1 MADSSNA
8 PLLQSRSS
16 YGSTDKTSTRHDSI
30 DSEAAGEIRP
40 SRDVEDDV
48 LPETSTIGRNL
59 SWQSAYILVISRVVG
74 SGIFATPGTIVQ
86 SVGSAGLSLS
96 LWVIGAFIA
105 ACGLAVSLE
114 FGCMLPRSGGDKVYL
129 EFAYRRPRLL
139 ASTLFAMYAVLLG
152 FTASN
157 CIIFSRYALFALG
170 VEATDV
176 LSKSLAVGLL
186 TFVCI
191 THSVFPKAGVKIQDV
206 LGWIKIGI
214 IVFMILSGFYVV
226 IFRPNTTSAPL
237 THQLAWE
244 HLWEETSWNWGVI
257 ATSLFK
263 VFYSFAGLDNA
274 ANVMNEVKQPV
285 RTLRSVALTALGTA
299 CGLYMLVNIAYFLV
313 VPIEEIRGSGELIAA
328 LFFERLFGEKF
339 GRVVLPTAVALSS
352 VGNVMVVAFAMARMK
367 QEIARQGFLPYS
379 SLLSSSR
386 PFNSPMGGFI
396 IHYIPSFL
404 VMILPPSDSIYS
416 LILDIDGYAAQLIG
430 LAVAIGLVKLR
441 FQRPDLK
448 RPFKAWMPATGV
460 APNCADKVIGSPIT
474 VTDYAQCGNTCGMT
488 VGCKSFSIK
497 GSSCTLYKAPVSS
510 LGYVFNEGSDASH
523 FYDLDLCFGCGEG
536 TTTSAGTTTA
546 TGSETE
552 TSATGSETGTTTAT
566 GSETETSGTAHA
578 TGTTDTETSATGS
591 QTETTTAPGATT
603 ETSATETLTANTD
616 TTTAAATTTTSA
628 GCTAYTPVAN
638 SPSTNCAVRGAPS
651 GLSALFNNLAGLGNS
666 NTADCA
672 RSCGVYHDATK
683 PNDKCVSFAL
693 DASNTC
699 YLYKVPI
706 SSLNVGEGSPVLEF
720 YDFEACYSCDEGGAT
735 TTESGTTTTEA
746 VIGSTTTTAAGVDTT
761 TTETGSE
768 TGTTTTEA
776 GAGST
781 TTTEADSDTTT
792 TAAGVD
798 TTTTETGSDTTTTTA
813 AGVDTTATTTT
824 EAGVESSTTEAAS
837 TTTDSVCTGYTPV
850 PNPPS
855 TSCAVK
861 GKSYKTYISTDTGS
875 SADVCASKCSEV
887 SGCKSFAYKASSST
901 CTFYTQTVSEL
912 QINSCASAEES
923 EFYEF
928 EICYAG
934 CGQATTTTEAG
945 VETTATTTTEA
956 GEGST
961 TTTTEAAV
969 ASTTTTEAGEAST
982 TTTEAASTTE
992 APTTTTTEAQSTTEA
1007 PTTTT
1012 AAPVC
1017 TNYVPLPNAPST
1029 CGKQGKVSC
1038 RSTQKLGQATS
1049 VTDVNAC
1056 GKLCGTTLTCKTFSY
1071 TPKFRSAGGYCQ
1083 LYSAPLSQLSFTPCN
1098 TGVKFYDLDTGEICQ
1113 EEKINVAGDASCLE
1127 NCAKSCIDYGKGC
1140 KYFSYQPAF
1149 YNSAAKCKLYKS
1161 GKITKKSTS
1170 WVKFYE
1176 QDCFKCQQSK

>member
-1 MADSSNA
+1 MPSSKVFAAILAALAMADASPCKPKPVTTSGSTA
-8 PLLQSRSS
+8 AVVTTS
-16 YGSTDKTSTRHDSI
+16 GSTDILSSTATT
-30 DSEAAGEIRP
+30 ETAATTTTG
-40 SRDVEDDV
+40 
-48 LPETSTIGRNL
+48 
-59 SWQSAYILVISRVVG
+59 
-74 SGIFATPGTIVQ
+74 
-86 SVGSAGLSLS
+86 
-96 LWVIGAFIA
+96 A
-105 ACGLAVSLE
+105 ACSHYT
-114 FGCMLPRSGGDKVYL
+114 PY
-129 EFAYRRPRLL
+129 
-139 ASTLFAMYAVLLG
+139 
-152 FTASN
+152 
-157 CIIFSRYALFALG
+157 
-170 VEATDV
+170 TD
-176 LSKSLAVGLL
+176 
-186 TFVCI
+186 
-191 THSVFPKAGVKIQDV
+191 
-206 LGWIKIGI
+206 
-214 IVFMILSGFYVV
+214 IV
-226 IFRPNTTSAPL
+226 PA
-237 THQLAWE
+237 
-244 HLWEETSWNWGVI
+244 
-257 ATSLFK
+257 
-263 VFYSFAGLDNA
+263 D
-274 ANVMNEVKQPV
+274 
-285 RTLRSVALTALGTA
+285 
-299 CGLYMLVNIAYFLV
+299 CG
-313 VPIEEIRGSGELIAA
+313 
-328 LFFERLFGEKF
+328 K
-339 GRVVLPTAVALSS
+339 
-352 VGNVMVVAFAMARMK
+352 
-367 QEIARQGFLPYS
+367 
-379 SLLSSSR
+379 
-386 PFNSPMGGFI
+386 
-396 IHYIPSFL
+396 
-404 VMILPPSDSIYS
+404 
-416 LILDIDGYAAQLIG
+416 
-430 LAVAIGLVKLR
+430 
-441 FQRPDLK
+441 
-448 RPFKAWMPATGV
+448 TGV
-460 APNCADKVIGSPIT
+460 APSCADKVIGSPIT

-536 TTTSAGTTTA
+536 TTTSGTETI
-546 TGSETE
+546 TGSQTTGTETE

-638 SPSTNCAVRGAPS
+638 PPAADCAVRGAPN
-651 GLSALFNNLAGLGNS
+651 GFAAFMAQLIGIPNS
-666 NTADCA
+666 NTEECA
-672 RSCGVYHDATK
+672 RQCGMYRSSTVVD
-683 PNDKCVSFAL
+683 DKCLSFGL

-699 YLYKVPI
+699 YLYKVGL
-706 SSLNVGEGSPVLEF
+706 SSLSVDAAGTPVLEF
-720 YDFEACYSCDEGGAT
+720 HDFEACYSCDEGGAT
-735 TTESGTTTTEA
+735 TTTEA
-746 VIGSTTTTAAGVDTT
+746 GSGTTTTAAGVDTT

-781 TTTEADSDTTT
+781 TTTEAGSDTTT
-792 TAAGVD
+792 TGAGVD
-798 TTTTETGSDTTTTTA
+798 TTTTEAGTTTTTA

-850 PNPPS
+850 PNPPVAN
-855 TSCAVK
+855 CAVK

-934 CGQATTTTEAG
+934 CGQATTTTEAAGSTTTTEAG

-956 GEGST
+956 GEGS

-1056 GKLCGTTLTCKTFSY
+1056 GKLCGTALTCKTFSY

-1098 TGVKFYDLDTGEICQ
+1098 TGVKFYDLDTCYTCSNTPTPTPPATCSKYVPAFEKCAKDTHCGTSGEICQ

-1127 NCAKSCIDYGKGC
+1127 NCAKSCIDYGKDC

-1161 GKITKKSTS
+1161 GKINKKSTS

>member
-1 MADSSNA
+1 MPSSKVFAAILAALAMADASPCKPKPVTTSGSTA
-8 PLLQSRSS
+8 AVVTTS
-16 YGSTDKTSTRHDSI
+16 GSTDILSSTATT
-30 DSEAAGEIRP
+30 ETAATTTTG
-40 SRDVEDDV
+40 
-48 LPETSTIGRNL
+48 
-59 SWQSAYILVISRVVG
+59 
-74 SGIFATPGTIVQ
+74 
-86 SVGSAGLSLS
+86 
-96 LWVIGAFIA
+96 A
-105 ACGLAVSLE
+105 ACSHYT
-114 FGCMLPRSGGDKVYL
+114 PY
-129 EFAYRRPRLL
+129 
-139 ASTLFAMYAVLLG
+139 
-152 FTASN
+152 
-157 CIIFSRYALFALG
+157 
-170 VEATDV
+170 TD
-176 LSKSLAVGLL
+176 
-186 TFVCI
+186 
-191 THSVFPKAGVKIQDV
+191 
-206 LGWIKIGI
+206 
-214 IVFMILSGFYVV
+214 IV
-226 IFRPNTTSAPL
+226 PA
-237 THQLAWE
+237 
-244 HLWEETSWNWGVI
+244 
-257 ATSLFK
+257 
-263 VFYSFAGLDNA
+263 D
-274 ANVMNEVKQPV
+274 
-285 RTLRSVALTALGTA
+285 
-299 CGLYMLVNIAYFLV
+299 CG
-313 VPIEEIRGSGELIAA
+313 
-328 LFFERLFGEKF
+328 K
-339 GRVVLPTAVALSS
+339 
-352 VGNVMVVAFAMARMK
+352 
-367 QEIARQGFLPYS
+367 
-379 SLLSSSR
+379 
-386 PFNSPMGGFI
+386 
-396 IHYIPSFL
+396 
-404 VMILPPSDSIYS
+404 
-416 LILDIDGYAAQLIG
+416 
-430 LAVAIGLVKLR
+430 
-441 FQRPDLK
+441 
-448 RPFKAWMPATGV
+448 TGV
-460 APNCADKVIGSPIT
+460 APSCADKVIGSPIT

-536 TTTSAGTTTA
+536 TTTSGTETI
-546 TGSETE
+546 TGSQTTGTETE

-638 SPSTNCAVRGAPS
+638 PPAADCAVRGAPN
-651 GLSALFNNLAGLGNS
+651 GFAAFMAQLIGIPNS
-666 NTADCA
+666 NTEECA
-672 RSCGVYHDATK
+672 RQCGMYRSSTVVD
-683 PNDKCVSFAL
+683 DKCLSFGL

-699 YLYKVPI
+699 YLYKVGL
-706 SSLNVGEGSPVLEF
+706 SSLSVDAAGTPVLEF
-720 YDFEACYSCDEGGAT
+720 HDFEACYSCDEGGAT
-735 TTESGTTTTEA
+735 TTTEA
-746 VIGSTTTTAAGVDTT
+746 GSGTTTTAAG
-761 TTETGSE
+761 TGSE

-781 TTTEADSDTTT
+781 TTTEAGSDTTT
-792 TAAGVD
+792 TGAGVD
-798 TTTTETGSDTTTTTA
+798 TTTTEAGTTTTTA

-850 PNPPS
+850 PNPPVAN
-855 TSCAVK
+855 CAVK
-861 GKSYKTYISTDTGS
+861 GKSYETYISTDTGS

-934 CGQATTTTEAG
+934 CGQATTTTEAAGSTTTTEAG

-956 GEGST
+956 GEGS

-1056 GKLCGTTLTCKTFSY
+1056 GKLCGTALTCKTFSY

-1098 TGVKFYDLDTGEICQ
+1098 TGVKFYDLDTCYTCSNTPTPTPPATCSKYVPAFEKCAKDTHCGTSGEICQ

-1127 NCAKSCIDYGKGC
+1127 NCAKSCIDYGKDC

>member
-1 MADSSNA
+1 MPSSKVFAAILAALAMADASPCKPKPVTTSGSTA
-8 PLLQSRSS
+8 AVVTTS
-16 YGSTDKTSTRHDSI
+16 GSTDILSSTATT
-30 DSEAAGEIRP
+30 ETAATTTTG
-40 SRDVEDDV
+40 
-48 LPETSTIGRNL
+48 
-59 SWQSAYILVISRVVG
+59 
-74 SGIFATPGTIVQ
+74 
-86 SVGSAGLSLS
+86 
-96 LWVIGAFIA
+96 A
-105 ACGLAVSLE
+105 ACSHYT
-114 FGCMLPRSGGDKVYL
+114 PY
-129 EFAYRRPRLL
+129 
-139 ASTLFAMYAVLLG
+139 
-152 FTASN
+152 
-157 CIIFSRYALFALG
+157 
-170 VEATDV
+170 TD
-176 LSKSLAVGLL
+176 
-186 TFVCI
+186 
-191 THSVFPKAGVKIQDV
+191 
-206 LGWIKIGI
+206 
-214 IVFMILSGFYVV
+214 IV
-226 IFRPNTTSAPL
+226 PA
-237 THQLAWE
+237 
-244 HLWEETSWNWGVI
+244 
-257 ATSLFK
+257 
-263 VFYSFAGLDNA
+263 D
-274 ANVMNEVKQPV
+274 
-285 RTLRSVALTALGTA
+285 
-299 CGLYMLVNIAYFLV
+299 CG
-313 VPIEEIRGSGELIAA
+313 
-328 LFFERLFGEKF
+328 K
-339 GRVVLPTAVALSS
+339 
-352 VGNVMVVAFAMARMK
+352 
-367 QEIARQGFLPYS
+367 
-379 SLLSSSR
+379 
-386 PFNSPMGGFI
+386 
-396 IHYIPSFL
+396 
-404 VMILPPSDSIYS
+404 
-416 LILDIDGYAAQLIG
+416 
-430 LAVAIGLVKLR
+430 
-441 FQRPDLK
+441 
-448 RPFKAWMPATGV
+448 TGV
-460 APNCADKVIGSPIT
+460 APSCADKVIGSPIT

-536 TTTSAGTTTA
+536 TTTSGTETITGSQTTGTETETSATGSATETTGTASAGTTTA

-566 GSETETSGTAHA
+566 ESETETSGTAHA

-638 SPSTNCAVRGAPS
+638 PPSTNCAVRGAPS
-651 GLSALFNNLAGLGNS
+651 GLSAFFNNLAGLGNS

-672 RSCGVYHDATK
+672 RSCGVYHDTTK

-735 TTESGTTTTEA
+735 TTAAGADTTTTETGSETGTTTTEA
-746 VIGSTTTTAAGVDTT
+746 GADTTTTETGSETGTTTTEAGADTTTTETGSETGTTTTAAGADTTTTETGSETGTTTTEAGADTT

-781 TTTEADSDTTT
+781 TTTEAGSDTTT

-798 TTTTETGSDTTTTTA
+798 TTTTEAGSDTTTTTA
-813 AGVDTTATTTT
+813 AGVDTTATT
-824 EAGVESSTTEAAS
+824 TTEAAS

-855 TSCAVK
+855 ASCAVK

-934 CGQATTTTEAG
+934 CGQATTTTEAAGSTTTTEAG

-956 GEGST
+956 GEGS

-1098 TGVKFYDLDTGEICQ
+1098 TGVKFYDLDTCYTCSNTPTPTPPATCSKYVPAFEKCAKDTHCGTSGEICQ

-1127 NCAKSCIDYGKGC
+1127 NCAKSCIDYGKDC

>member
-1 MADSSNA
+1 MPSSKVFAAILAALAMADASPCKPKPVTTSGSTA
-8 PLLQSRSS
+8 AVVTTS
-16 YGSTDKTSTRHDSI
+16 GSTDILSSTATT
-30 DSEAAGEIRP
+30 ETAATTTTG
-40 SRDVEDDV
+40 
-48 LPETSTIGRNL
+48 
-59 SWQSAYILVISRVVG
+59 
-74 SGIFATPGTIVQ
+74 
-86 SVGSAGLSLS
+86 
-96 LWVIGAFIA
+96 A
-105 ACGLAVSLE
+105 ACSHYT
-114 FGCMLPRSGGDKVYL
+114 PY
-129 EFAYRRPRLL
+129 
-139 ASTLFAMYAVLLG
+139 
-152 FTASN
+152 
-157 CIIFSRYALFALG
+157 
-170 VEATDV
+170 TD
-176 LSKSLAVGLL
+176 
-186 TFVCI
+186 
-191 THSVFPKAGVKIQDV
+191 
-206 LGWIKIGI
+206 
-214 IVFMILSGFYVV
+214 IV
-226 IFRPNTTSAPL
+226 PA
-237 THQLAWE
+237 
-244 HLWEETSWNWGVI
+244 
-257 ATSLFK
+257 
-263 VFYSFAGLDNA
+263 D
-274 ANVMNEVKQPV
+274 
-285 RTLRSVALTALGTA
+285 
-299 CGLYMLVNIAYFLV
+299 CG
-313 VPIEEIRGSGELIAA
+313 
-328 LFFERLFGEKF
+328 K
-339 GRVVLPTAVALSS
+339 
-352 VGNVMVVAFAMARMK
+352 
-367 QEIARQGFLPYS
+367 
-379 SLLSSSR
+379 
-386 PFNSPMGGFI
+386 
-396 IHYIPSFL
+396 
-404 VMILPPSDSIYS
+404 
-416 LILDIDGYAAQLIG
+416 
-430 LAVAIGLVKLR
+430 
-441 FQRPDLK
+441 
-448 RPFKAWMPATGV
+448 TGV

-536 TTTSAGTTTA
+536 TTTSGTETVTGSQTTGTETETSGTGSATETTGTASAGTTTA

-934 CGQATTTTEAG
+934 CGQATTTTEAAGSTTTTEAG

-1098 TGVKFYDLDTGEICQ
+1098 TGVKFYDLDTCYTCSNTPTPTPPATCSKYVPAFEKCAKDTHCGTSGEICQ

>member
-1 MADSSNA
+1 MPSSKVFAAILAALAMADASPCKPKPVTTSGSTA
-8 PLLQSRSS
+8 AVVTTS
-16 YGSTDKTSTRHDSI
+16 GSTDILSSTATT
-30 DSEAAGEIRP
+30 ETAATTTTG
-40 SRDVEDDV
+40 
-48 LPETSTIGRNL
+48 
-59 SWQSAYILVISRVVG
+59 
-74 SGIFATPGTIVQ
+74 
-86 SVGSAGLSLS
+86 
-96 LWVIGAFIA
+96 A
-105 ACGLAVSLE
+105 ACSHYT
-114 FGCMLPRSGGDKVYL
+114 PY
-129 EFAYRRPRLL
+129 
-139 ASTLFAMYAVLLG
+139 
-152 FTASN
+152 
-157 CIIFSRYALFALG
+157 
-170 VEATDV
+170 TD
-176 LSKSLAVGLL
+176 
-186 TFVCI
+186 
-191 THSVFPKAGVKIQDV
+191 
-206 LGWIKIGI
+206 
-214 IVFMILSGFYVV
+214 IV
-226 IFRPNTTSAPL
+226 PA
-237 THQLAWE
+237 
-244 HLWEETSWNWGVI
+244 
-257 ATSLFK
+257 
-263 VFYSFAGLDNA
+263 D
-274 ANVMNEVKQPV
+274 
-285 RTLRSVALTALGTA
+285 
-299 CGLYMLVNIAYFLV
+299 CG
-313 VPIEEIRGSGELIAA
+313 
-328 LFFERLFGEKF
+328 K
-339 GRVVLPTAVALSS
+339 
-352 VGNVMVVAFAMARMK
+352 
-367 QEIARQGFLPYS
+367 
-379 SLLSSSR
+379 
-386 PFNSPMGGFI
+386 
-396 IHYIPSFL
+396 
-404 VMILPPSDSIYS
+404 
-416 LILDIDGYAAQLIG
+416 
-430 LAVAIGLVKLR
+430 
-441 FQRPDLK
+441 
-448 RPFKAWMPATGV
+448 TGV
-460 APNCADKVIGSPIT
+460 APSCADKVIGSPIT

-536 TTTSAGTTTA
+536 TTTSGTETI
-546 TGSETE
+546 TGSQTTGTETE

-638 SPSTNCAVRGAPS
+638 PPAADCAVRGAPN
-651 GLSALFNNLAGLGNS
+651 GFAAFMAQLIGIPNS
-666 NTADCA
+666 NTEECA
-672 RSCGVYHDATK
+672 RQCGMYRSSTVVD
-683 PNDKCVSFAL
+683 DKCLSFGL

-699 YLYKVPI
+699 YLYKVGL
-706 SSLNVGEGSPVLEF
+706 SSLSVDAAGTPVLEF
-720 YDFEACYSCDEGGAT
+720 HDFEACYSCDEGGAT
-735 TTESGTTTTEA
+735 TTTEA
-746 VIGSTTTTAAGVDTT
+746 GSGTTTTAAGVDTT

-781 TTTEADSDTTT
+781 TTTEAGSDTTT

-798 TTTTETGSDTTTTTA
+798 TTTTETGSETGTTTTEAGAGSTTTTEAGSDTTTTGAGVDITTTEAGTTTTTA

-850 PNPPS
+850 PNPPVAN
-855 TSCAVK
+855 CAVK

-934 CGQATTTTEAG
+934 CGQATTTTEAAGSTTTTEAG

-956 GEGST
+956 GEGS

-1056 GKLCGTTLTCKTFSY
+1056 GKLCGTALTCKTFSY

-1098 TGVKFYDLDTGEICQ
+1098 TGVKFYDLDTCYTCSNTPTPTPPATCSKYVPAFEKCAKDTHCGTSGEICQ

-1127 NCAKSCIDYGKGC
+1127 NCAKSCIDYGKDC

>member
-1 MADSSNA
+1 MPSSKVFAAILAALAMADASPCKPKPVTTSGSTA
-8 PLLQSRSS
+8 AVVTTS
-16 YGSTDKTSTRHDSI
+16 GSTD
-30 DSEAAGEIRP
+30 
-40 SRDVEDDV
+40 
-48 LPETSTIGRNL
+48 
-59 SWQSAYILVISRVVG
+59 
-74 SGIFATPGTIVQ
+74 
-86 SVGSAGLSLS
+86 
-96 LWVIGAFIA
+96 
-105 ACGLAVSLE
+105 
-114 FGCMLPRSGGDKVYL
+114 
-129 EFAYRRPRLL
+129 
-139 ASTLFAMYAVLLG
+139 
-152 FTASN
+152 
-157 CIIFSRYALFALG
+157 
-170 VEATDV
+170 
-176 LSKSLAVGLL
+176 
-186 TFVCI
+186 
-191 THSVFPKAGVKIQDV
+191 
-206 LGWIKIGI
+206 
-214 IVFMILSGFYVV
+214 ILSSTA
-226 IFRPNTTSAPL
+226 TT
-237 THQLAWE
+237 
-244 HLWEETSWNWGVI
+244 ETA
-257 ATSLFK
+257 ATTTTGATCSHYTPYTDI
-263 VFYSFAGLDNA
+263 VPAD
-274 ANVMNEVKQPV
+274 
-285 RTLRSVALTALGTA
+285 
-299 CGLYMLVNIAYFLV
+299 CG
-313 VPIEEIRGSGELIAA
+313 
-328 LFFERLFGEKF
+328 K
-339 GRVVLPTAVALSS
+339 
-352 VGNVMVVAFAMARMK
+352 
-367 QEIARQGFLPYS
+367 
-379 SLLSSSR
+379 
-386 PFNSPMGGFI
+386 
-396 IHYIPSFL
+396 
-404 VMILPPSDSIYS
+404 
-416 LILDIDGYAAQLIG
+416 
-430 LAVAIGLVKLR
+430 
-441 FQRPDLK
+441 
-448 RPFKAWMPATGV
+448 TGV

-474 VTDYAQCGNTCGMT
+474 VTDYAKCGNTCGMT

-497 GSSCTLYKAPVSS
+497 ASSCTLYKAPVSS

-536 TTTSAGTTTA
+536 TTTSGTETVTGSQTTGTETETSGTGSATETTGTASAGTTTA

-616 TTTAAATTTTSA
+616 TTT
-628 GCTAYTPVAN
+628 
-638 SPSTNCAVRGAPS
+638 
-651 GLSALFNNLAGLGNS
+651 
-666 NTADCA
+666 
-672 RSCGVYHDATK
+672 
-683 PNDKCVSFAL
+683 
-693 DASNTC
+693 
-699 YLYKVPI
+699 
-706 SSLNVGEGSPVLEF
+706 
-720 YDFEACYSCDEGGAT
+720 
-735 TTESGTTTTEA
+735 
-746 VIGSTTTTAAGVDTT
+746 
-761 TTETGSE
+761 TETGSE

-781 TTTEADSDTTT
+781 TTTEAGSDTTT
-792 TAAGVD
+792 TSAGVD
-798 TTTTETGSDTTTTTA
+798 TTTTEAGSDTTTTTA

-824 EAGVESSTTEAAS
+824 EAGVESTTTEAAS

-855 TSCAVK
+855 ASCAVK

-934 CGQATTTTEAG
+934 CGQATTTTEAAGSTTTTEAG

-956 GEGST
+956 GEGS

-1098 TGVKFYDLDTGEICQ
+1098 TGVKFYDLDTCYTCSNTPTPTPPATCSKYVPAFEKCAKDTHCGTSGEICQ

>member
-1 MADSSNA
+1 MPSSKVFAAILAALAMADASPCKPKPVTTSGSTA
-8 PLLQSRSS
+8 AVVTTS
-16 YGSTDKTSTRHDSI
+16 GSTDILSSTATT
-30 DSEAAGEIRP
+30 ETAATTTTG
-40 SRDVEDDV
+40 
-48 LPETSTIGRNL
+48 
-59 SWQSAYILVISRVVG
+59 
-74 SGIFATPGTIVQ
+74 
-86 SVGSAGLSLS
+86 
-96 LWVIGAFIA
+96 A
-105 ACGLAVSLE
+105 ACSHYT
-114 FGCMLPRSGGDKVYL
+114 PY
-129 EFAYRRPRLL
+129 
-139 ASTLFAMYAVLLG
+139 
-152 FTASN
+152 
-157 CIIFSRYALFALG
+157 
-170 VEATDV
+170 TD
-176 LSKSLAVGLL
+176 
-186 TFVCI
+186 
-191 THSVFPKAGVKIQDV
+191 
-206 LGWIKIGI
+206 
-214 IVFMILSGFYVV
+214 IV
-226 IFRPNTTSAPL
+226 PA
-237 THQLAWE
+237 
-244 HLWEETSWNWGVI
+244 
-257 ATSLFK
+257 
-263 VFYSFAGLDNA
+263 D
-274 ANVMNEVKQPV
+274 
-285 RTLRSVALTALGTA
+285 
-299 CGLYMLVNIAYFLV
+299 CG
-313 VPIEEIRGSGELIAA
+313 
-328 LFFERLFGEKF
+328 K
-339 GRVVLPTAVALSS
+339 
-352 VGNVMVVAFAMARMK
+352 
-367 QEIARQGFLPYS
+367 
-379 SLLSSSR
+379 
-386 PFNSPMGGFI
+386 
-396 IHYIPSFL
+396 
-404 VMILPPSDSIYS
+404 
-416 LILDIDGYAAQLIG
+416 
-430 LAVAIGLVKLR
+430 
-441 FQRPDLK
+441 
-448 RPFKAWMPATGV
+448 TGV
-460 APNCADKVIGSPIT
+460 APSCADKVIGSPIT

-497 GSSCTLYKAPVSS
+497 GSSCTFYKAPVSS

-536 TTTSAGTTTA
+536 TTTSGTETI
-546 TGSETE
+546 TGSQTTGTETE

-638 SPSTNCAVRGAPS
+638 PPAADCAVRGAPN
-651 GLSALFNNLAGLGNS
+651 GFAAFMAQLIGIPNS
-666 NTADCA
+666 NTEECA
-672 RSCGVYHDATK
+672 RQCGMYRSSTVVD
-683 PNDKCVSFAL
+683 DKCLSFGL

-699 YLYKVPI
+699 YLYKVGL
-706 SSLNVGEGSPVLEF
+706 SSLSVDAAGTPVLEF
-720 YDFEACYSCDEGGAT
+720 HDFEACYSCDEGGAT
-735 TTESGTTTTEA
+735 TTTEAGSGTTTTA
-746 VIGSTTTTAAGVDTT
+746 AGAGSDTTTTAAGVDTT

-781 TTTEADSDTTT
+781 TTTEAGSDTTT
-792 TAAGVD
+792 TGAGVD
-798 TTTTETGSDTTTTTA
+798 TTTTEAGTTTTTA

-850 PNPPS
+850 PNPPVAN
-855 TSCAVK
+855 CAVK

-934 CGQATTTTEAG
+934 CGQATTTTEAAGSTTTTEAG

-961 TTTTEAAV
+961 TTTEAAV
-969 ASTTTTEAGEAST
+969 ASTTTTEAGESST

-1056 GKLCGTTLTCKTFSY
+1056 GKLCGTALTCKTFSY

-1098 TGVKFYDLDTGEICQ
+1098 TGVKFYDLDTCYTCSNTPTPTPPATCSKYVPAFEKCAKDTHCGTSGEICQ

-1127 NCAKSCIDYGKGC
+1127 NCAKSCIDYGKDC

>member
-1 MADSSNA
+1 MPSSKVFAAILAALAMADASPCKPKPVTTSGSTA
-8 PLLQSRSS
+8 AVVTTS
-16 YGSTDKTSTRHDSI
+16 GSTDILSSTATT
-30 DSEAAGEIRP
+30 ETAATTTTG
-40 SRDVEDDV
+40 
-48 LPETSTIGRNL
+48 
-59 SWQSAYILVISRVVG
+59 
-74 SGIFATPGTIVQ
+74 
-86 SVGSAGLSLS
+86 
-96 LWVIGAFIA
+96 A
-105 ACGLAVSLE
+105 ACSHYT
-114 FGCMLPRSGGDKVYL
+114 PY
-129 EFAYRRPRLL
+129 
-139 ASTLFAMYAVLLG
+139 
-152 FTASN
+152 
-157 CIIFSRYALFALG
+157 
-170 VEATDV
+170 TD
-176 LSKSLAVGLL
+176 
-186 TFVCI
+186 
-191 THSVFPKAGVKIQDV
+191 
-206 LGWIKIGI
+206 
-214 IVFMILSGFYVV
+214 IV
-226 IFRPNTTSAPL
+226 PA
-237 THQLAWE
+237 
-244 HLWEETSWNWGVI
+244 
-257 ATSLFK
+257 
-263 VFYSFAGLDNA
+263 D
-274 ANVMNEVKQPV
+274 
-285 RTLRSVALTALGTA
+285 
-299 CGLYMLVNIAYFLV
+299 CG
-313 VPIEEIRGSGELIAA
+313 
-328 LFFERLFGEKF
+328 K
-339 GRVVLPTAVALSS
+339 
-352 VGNVMVVAFAMARMK
+352 
-367 QEIARQGFLPYS
+367 
-379 SLLSSSR
+379 
-386 PFNSPMGGFI
+386 
-396 IHYIPSFL
+396 
-404 VMILPPSDSIYS
+404 
-416 LILDIDGYAAQLIG
+416 
-430 LAVAIGLVKLR
+430 
-441 FQRPDLK
+441 
-448 RPFKAWMPATGV
+448 TGV
-460 APNCADKVIGSPIT
+460 APSCADKVIGSPIT

-536 TTTSAGTTTA
+536 TTTSGTETVTGSQTTGTETETSATGSATETTGTASAGTTTA

-566 GSETETSGTAHA
+566 ESETETSGTAHA

-638 SPSTNCAVRGAPS
+638 PPSTNCAVRGAPS
-651 GLSALFNNLAGLGNS
+651 GLSAFFNNLAGLGNS
-666 NTADCA
+666 NTAHCA
-672 RSCGVYHDATK
+672 RSCGVYHDTTK

-735 TTESGTTTTEA
+735 TT
-746 VIGSTTTTAAGVDTT
+746 AAGADTT

-776 GAGST
+776 AGADTTTTETGLETGTTTTEAGAGST
-781 TTTEADSDTTT
+781 TATEAGSDTTT

-798 TTTTETGSDTTTTTA
+798 TTTTEAGSDTTTTTA
-813 AGVDTTATTTT
+813 AGVDTTATT
-824 EAGVESSTTEAAS
+824 TTEAAS

-855 TSCAVK
+855 ASCAVK

-934 CGQATTTTEAG
+934 CGQATTTTEAAGSTTTTEAG

-956 GEGST
+956 GEGS

-982 TTTEAASTTE
+982 TTTE

-1098 TGVKFYDLDTGEICQ
+1098 TGVKFYDLDTCYTCTNTPTPTPPATCSKYVPAFEKCAKDTHCGTSGEICQ

-1127 NCAKSCIDYGKGC
+1127 NCAKSCIDYGKDC

>member
-1 MADSSNA
+1 MPSSKVFAAILAALAMADASPCKPKPVTTS
-8 PLLQSRSS
+8 
-16 YGSTDKTSTRHDSI
+16 GST
-30 DSEAAGEIRP
+30 AA
-40 SRDVEDDV
+40 V
-48 LPETSTIGRNL
+48 
-59 SWQSAYILVISRVVG
+59 
-74 SGIFATPGTIVQ
+74 
-86 SVGSAGLSLS
+86 
-96 LWVIGAFIA
+96 
-105 ACGLAVSLE
+105 
-114 FGCMLPRSGGDKVYL
+114 
-129 EFAYRRPRLL
+129 
-139 ASTLFAMYAVLLG
+139 
-152 FTASN
+152 
-157 CIIFSRYALFALG
+157 
-170 VEATDV
+170 
-176 LSKSLAVGLL
+176 
-186 TFVCI
+186 
-191 THSVFPKAGVKIQDV
+191 
-206 LGWIKIGI
+206 
-214 IVFMILSGFYVV
+214 
-226 IFRPNTTSAPL
+226 
-237 THQLAWE
+237 
-244 HLWEETSWNWGVI
+244 
-257 ATSLFK
+257 
-263 VFYSFAGLDNA
+263 
-274 ANVMNEVKQPV
+274 
-285 RTLRSVALTALGTA
+285 
-299 CGLYMLVNIAYFLV
+299 
-313 VPIEEIRGSGELIAA
+313 
-328 LFFERLFGEKF
+328 
-339 GRVVLPTAVALSS
+339 
-352 VGNVMVVAFAMARMK
+352 
-367 QEIARQGFLPYS
+367 
-379 SLLSSSR
+379 
-386 PFNSPMGGFI
+386 
-396 IHYIPSFL
+396 
-404 VMILPPSDSIYS
+404 
-416 LILDIDGYAAQLIG
+416 
-430 LAVAIGLVKLR
+430 
-441 FQRPDLK
+441 
-448 RPFKAWMPATGV
+448 TGV
-460 APNCADKVIGSPIT
+460 APSCADKVIGSPIT

-536 TTTSAGTTTA
+536 TTTSGTETI
-546 TGSETE
+546 TGSQTTGTETE

-638 SPSTNCAVRGAPS
+638 PPAADCAVRGAPN
-651 GLSALFNNLAGLGNS
+651 GFAAFMAQLIGIPNS
-666 NTADCA
+666 NTEECA
-672 RSCGVYHDATK
+672 RQCGMYRSSTVVD
-683 PNDKCVSFAL
+683 DKCLSFGL

-699 YLYKVPI
+699 YLYKVGL
-706 SSLNVGEGSPVLEF
+706 SSLSVDAAGTPVLEF
-720 YDFEACYSCDEGGAT
+720 HDFEACYS
-735 TTESGTTTTEA
+735 S
-746 VIGSTTTTAAGVDTT
+746 
-761 TTETGSE
+761 
-768 TGTTTTEA
+768 
-776 GAGST
+776 
-781 TTTEADSDTTT
+781 
-792 TAAGVD
+792 
-798 TTTTETGSDTTTTTA
+798 

-850 PNPPS
+850 PNPPVAN
-855 TSCAVK
+855 CAVK

-934 CGQATTTTEAG
+934 CGQATTTTEAAGSTTTTEAG

-956 GEGST
+956 GEGS

-1056 GKLCGTTLTCKTFSY
+1056 GKLCGTALTCKTFSY

-1098 TGVKFYDLDTGEICQ
+1098 TGYVPAFEKCAKDTHCGTSGEICQ

-1127 NCAKSCIDYGKGC
+1127 NCAKSCIDYGKDC

>member
-1 MADSSNA
+1 MPSSKVFAAILAALAMADASPCKPKPVTTSGSTA
-8 PLLQSRSS
+8 AVVTTS
-16 YGSTDKTSTRHDSI
+16 GSTDILSSTATT
-30 DSEAAGEIRP
+30 ETAATTTTG
-40 SRDVEDDV
+40 
-48 LPETSTIGRNL
+48 
-59 SWQSAYILVISRVVG
+59 
-74 SGIFATPGTIVQ
+74 
-86 SVGSAGLSLS
+86 
-96 LWVIGAFIA
+96 A
-105 ACGLAVSLE
+105 ACSHYT
-114 FGCMLPRSGGDKVYL
+114 PY
-129 EFAYRRPRLL
+129 
-139 ASTLFAMYAVLLG
+139 
-152 FTASN
+152 
-157 CIIFSRYALFALG
+157 
-170 VEATDV
+170 TD
-176 LSKSLAVGLL
+176 
-186 TFVCI
+186 
-191 THSVFPKAGVKIQDV
+191 
-206 LGWIKIGI
+206 
-214 IVFMILSGFYVV
+214 IV
-226 IFRPNTTSAPL
+226 PA
-237 THQLAWE
+237 
-244 HLWEETSWNWGVI
+244 
-257 ATSLFK
+257 
-263 VFYSFAGLDNA
+263 D
-274 ANVMNEVKQPV
+274 
-285 RTLRSVALTALGTA
+285 
-299 CGLYMLVNIAYFLV
+299 CG
-313 VPIEEIRGSGELIAA
+313 
-328 LFFERLFGEKF
+328 K
-339 GRVVLPTAVALSS
+339 
-352 VGNVMVVAFAMARMK
+352 
-367 QEIARQGFLPYS
+367 
-379 SLLSSSR
+379 
-386 PFNSPMGGFI
+386 
-396 IHYIPSFL
+396 
-404 VMILPPSDSIYS
+404 
-416 LILDIDGYAAQLIG
+416 
-430 LAVAIGLVKLR
+430 
-441 FQRPDLK
+441 
-448 RPFKAWMPATGV
+448 TGV
-460 APNCADKVIGSPIT
+460 APSCADKVIGSPIT

-536 TTTSAGTTTA
+536 TTTSGTETITGSQTTGTEAETSATGSATETTGTASAGTTTA

-566 GSETETSGTAHA
+566 ESETETSGTAHA

-638 SPSTNCAVRGAPS
+638 PPSTNCAVRGAPS
-651 GLSALFNNLAGLGNS
+651 GLSAFFNNLAGLGNS

-672 RSCGVYHDATK
+672 RSCGVYHDTTK

-735 TTESGTTTTEA
+735 TTAAGADTTTTETGSETGTTTTEA
-746 VIGSTTTTAAGVDTT
+746 GADTTTTETGSETGTTTTEAGADTT

-781 TTTEADSDTTT
+781 TTTEAGSDTTT

-798 TTTTETGSDTTTTTA
+798 TTTTEAGSDTTTTTA
-813 AGVDTTATTTT
+813 AGVDTTATT
-824 EAGVESSTTEAAS
+824 TTEAAS

-855 TSCAVK
+855 ASCAVK

-934 CGQATTTTEAG
+934 CGQATTTTEAAGSTTTTEAG

-956 GEGST
+956 GEGS

-982 TTTEAASTTE
+982 TTTE

-1098 TGVKFYDLDTGEICQ
+1098 TGVKFYDLDTCYTCSNTPTPTPPATCSKYVPAFEKCAKDTHCGTSGEICQ

-1127 NCAKSCIDYGKGC
+1127 NCAKSCIDYGKDC

>member
-1 MADSSNA
+1 MPSSKVFAAILAALAMADASPCKPKPVTTSGSTA
-8 PLLQSRSS
+8 AVVTTS
-16 YGSTDKTSTRHDSI
+16 GSTDILSSTATT
-30 DSEAAGEIRP
+30 ETAATTTTG
-40 SRDVEDDV
+40 
-48 LPETSTIGRNL
+48 
-59 SWQSAYILVISRVVG
+59 
-74 SGIFATPGTIVQ
+74 
-86 SVGSAGLSLS
+86 
-96 LWVIGAFIA
+96 A
-105 ACGLAVSLE
+105 ACSHYT
-114 FGCMLPRSGGDKVYL
+114 PY
-129 EFAYRRPRLL
+129 
-139 ASTLFAMYAVLLG
+139 
-152 FTASN
+152 
-157 CIIFSRYALFALG
+157 
-170 VEATDV
+170 TD
-176 LSKSLAVGLL
+176 
-186 TFVCI
+186 
-191 THSVFPKAGVKIQDV
+191 
-206 LGWIKIGI
+206 
-214 IVFMILSGFYVV
+214 IV
-226 IFRPNTTSAPL
+226 PA
-237 THQLAWE
+237 
-244 HLWEETSWNWGVI
+244 
-257 ATSLFK
+257 
-263 VFYSFAGLDNA
+263 D
-274 ANVMNEVKQPV
+274 
-285 RTLRSVALTALGTA
+285 
-299 CGLYMLVNIAYFLV
+299 CG
-313 VPIEEIRGSGELIAA
+313 
-328 LFFERLFGEKF
+328 K
-339 GRVVLPTAVALSS
+339 
-352 VGNVMVVAFAMARMK
+352 
-367 QEIARQGFLPYS
+367 
-379 SLLSSSR
+379 
-386 PFNSPMGGFI
+386 
-396 IHYIPSFL
+396 
-404 VMILPPSDSIYS
+404 
-416 LILDIDGYAAQLIG
+416 
-430 LAVAIGLVKLR
+430 
-441 FQRPDLK
+441 
-448 RPFKAWMPATGV
+448 TGV
-460 APNCADKVIGSPIT
+460 APSCADKVIGSPIT

-536 TTTSAGTTTA
+536 TTTSGTETI
-546 TGSETE
+546 TGSQTTGTETE

-638 SPSTNCAVRGAPS
+638 PPAADCAVRGAPN
-651 GLSALFNNLAGLGNS
+651 GFAAFMAQLIGIPNS
-666 NTADCA
+666 NTEECA
-672 RSCGVYHDATK
+672 RQCGMYRSSTVVD
-683 PNDKCVSFAL
+683 DKCLSFGL

-699 YLYKVPI
+699 YLYKVGL
-706 SSLNVGEGSPVLEF
+706 SSLSVDAAGTPVLEF
-720 YDFEACYSCDEGGAT
+720 HDFEACYSCDEGGAT
-735 TTESGTTTTEA
+735 TTTEA
-746 VIGSTTTTAAGVDTT
+746 GSGTTTTAAGVDTT

-781 TTTEADSDTTT
+781 TTTEAGSDTTT
-792 TAAGVD
+792 TGAGVD
-798 TTTTETGSDTTTTTA
+798 TTTTEAGTTTTTA

-850 PNPPS
+850 PNPPVAN
-855 TSCAVK
+855 CAVK
-861 GKSYKTYISTDTGS
+861 GKSYETYISTDTGS

-934 CGQATTTTEAG
+934 CGQATTTTEAAGSTTTTEAG

-956 GEGST
+956 GEGS

-1056 GKLCGTTLTCKTFSY
+1056 GKLCGTALTCKTFSY

-1098 TGVKFYDLDTGEICQ
+1098 TGVKFYDLDTCYTCSNTPTPTPPATCSKYVPAFEKCAKDTHCGTSGEICQ

-1127 NCAKSCIDYGKGC
+1127 NCAKSCIDYGKDC

>member
-1 MADSSNA
+1 MPSSKVFAAILAALAMADASPCKPKPVTTSGSTA
-8 PLLQSRSS
+8 AVVTTS
-16 YGSTDKTSTRHDSI
+16 GSTDILSSTATT
-30 DSEAAGEIRP
+30 ETAATTTTG
-40 SRDVEDDV
+40 
-48 LPETSTIGRNL
+48 
-59 SWQSAYILVISRVVG
+59 
-74 SGIFATPGTIVQ
+74 
-86 SVGSAGLSLS
+86 
-96 LWVIGAFIA
+96 A
-105 ACGLAVSLE
+105 ACSHYT
-114 FGCMLPRSGGDKVYL
+114 PY
-129 EFAYRRPRLL
+129 
-139 ASTLFAMYAVLLG
+139 
-152 FTASN
+152 
-157 CIIFSRYALFALG
+157 
-170 VEATDV
+170 TD
-176 LSKSLAVGLL
+176 
-186 TFVCI
+186 
-191 THSVFPKAGVKIQDV
+191 
-206 LGWIKIGI
+206 
-214 IVFMILSGFYVV
+214 IV
-226 IFRPNTTSAPL
+226 PA
-237 THQLAWE
+237 
-244 HLWEETSWNWGVI
+244 
-257 ATSLFK
+257 
-263 VFYSFAGLDNA
+263 D
-274 ANVMNEVKQPV
+274 
-285 RTLRSVALTALGTA
+285 
-299 CGLYMLVNIAYFLV
+299 CG
-313 VPIEEIRGSGELIAA
+313 
-328 LFFERLFGEKF
+328 K
-339 GRVVLPTAVALSS
+339 
-352 VGNVMVVAFAMARMK
+352 
-367 QEIARQGFLPYS
+367 
-379 SLLSSSR
+379 
-386 PFNSPMGGFI
+386 
-396 IHYIPSFL
+396 
-404 VMILPPSDSIYS
+404 
-416 LILDIDGYAAQLIG
+416 
-430 LAVAIGLVKLR
+430 
-441 FQRPDLK
+441 
-448 RPFKAWMPATGV
+448 TGV
-460 APNCADKVIGSPIT
+460 APSCADKVIGSPIT

-536 TTTSAGTTTA
+536 TTTSGTETI
-546 TGSETE
+546 TGSQTTGTETE

-628 GCTAYTPVAN
+628 GCTAYIPVAN
-638 SPSTNCAVRGAPS
+638 PPAADCAVRGAPN
-651 GLSALFNNLAGLGNS
+651 GFAAFMAQLIGIPNS
-666 NTADCA
+666 NTEECA
-672 RSCGVYHDATK
+672 RQCGMYRSSTVVD
-683 PNDKCVSFAL
+683 DKCLSFGL

-699 YLYKVPI
+699 YLYKVGL
-706 SSLNVGEGSPVLEF
+706 SSLSVDAAGTPVLEF
-720 YDFEACYSCDEGGAT
+720 HDFEACYSCDEGGAT
-735 TTESGTTTTEA
+735 TTTEA
-746 VIGSTTTTAAGVDTT
+746 GSGTTTTAAGVDTT

-781 TTTEADSDTTT
+781 TTTEAGSDTTT
-792 TAAGVD
+792 TGAGVD
-798 TTTTETGSDTTTTTA
+798 TTTTEAGTTTTTA

-850 PNPPS
+850 PNPPVAN
-855 TSCAVK
+855 CAVK
-861 GKSYKTYISTDTGS
+861 GKSYETYISTDTGS

-934 CGQATTTTEAG
+934 CGQATTTTEAAGSTTTTEAG

-956 GEGST
+956 GEGS

-1056 GKLCGTTLTCKTFSY
+1056 GKLCGTALTCKTFSY

-1098 TGVKFYDLDTGEICQ
+1098 TGVKFYDLDTCYTCSNTPTPTPPATCSKYVPAFEKCAKDTHCGTSGEICQ

-1127 NCAKSCIDYGKGC
+1127 NCAKSCIDYGKDC

>member
-1 MADSSNA
+1 MPSSKVFAAILAALAMADASPCKPKPVTTSGSTA
-8 PLLQSRSS
+8 AVVTTS
-16 YGSTDKTSTRHDSI
+16 GSTDILSSTATTKT
-30 DSEAAGEIRP
+30 AATTTTG
-40 SRDVEDDV
+40 
-48 LPETSTIGRNL
+48 
-59 SWQSAYILVISRVVG
+59 
-74 SGIFATPGTIVQ
+74 
-86 SVGSAGLSLS
+86 
-96 LWVIGAFIA
+96 A
-105 ACGLAVSLE
+105 ACSHYT
-114 FGCMLPRSGGDKVYL
+114 PY
-129 EFAYRRPRLL
+129 
-139 ASTLFAMYAVLLG
+139 
-152 FTASN
+152 
-157 CIIFSRYALFALG
+157 
-170 VEATDV
+170 TD
-176 LSKSLAVGLL
+176 
-186 TFVCI
+186 
-191 THSVFPKAGVKIQDV
+191 
-206 LGWIKIGI
+206 
-214 IVFMILSGFYVV
+214 IV
-226 IFRPNTTSAPL
+226 PA
-237 THQLAWE
+237 
-244 HLWEETSWNWGVI
+244 
-257 ATSLFK
+257 
-263 VFYSFAGLDNA
+263 D
-274 ANVMNEVKQPV
+274 
-285 RTLRSVALTALGTA
+285 
-299 CGLYMLVNIAYFLV
+299 CG
-313 VPIEEIRGSGELIAA
+313 
-328 LFFERLFGEKF
+328 K
-339 GRVVLPTAVALSS
+339 
-352 VGNVMVVAFAMARMK
+352 
-367 QEIARQGFLPYS
+367 
-379 SLLSSSR
+379 
-386 PFNSPMGGFI
+386 
-396 IHYIPSFL
+396 
-404 VMILPPSDSIYS
+404 
-416 LILDIDGYAAQLIG
+416 
-430 LAVAIGLVKLR
+430 
-441 FQRPDLK
+441 
-448 RPFKAWMPATGV
+448 TGV

-536 TTTSAGTTTA
+536 TTTSGTETVTGSQTTGTETETSATGSATETTGTASAGTTTA

-628 GCTAYTPVAN
+628 GCTAYTPIAN
-638 SPSTNCAVRGAPS
+638 PPSTNCAVRGATSGPS
-651 GLSALFNNLAGLGNS
+651 AFFNNLAGLGNS

-672 RSCGVYHDATK
+672 RSCGVYHDTTK

-781 TTTEADSDTTT
+781 TTTEAGSDTTT

-798 TTTTETGSDTTTTTA
+798 TTTTEAGSDTTTTTA

-855 TSCAVK
+855 TNCAVK

-934 CGQATTTTEAG
+934 CGQATTTTEAAGSTTTTEAG

-956 GEGST
+956 GEGS

-1098 TGVKFYDLDTGEICQ
+1098 TGVKFYDLDTCYTCSNTPTPIPPATCSKYVPAFEKCAKDTHCGTSGEICQ

-1127 NCAKSCIDYGKGC
+1127 NCAKSCIDYGKDC

>member
-1 MADSSNA
+1 MPSSKVFAAILAALAMADASPCKPKPVTTSGSTA
-8 PLLQSRSS
+8 AVVTTS
-16 YGSTDKTSTRHDSI
+16 GSTDILSSTATT
-30 DSEAAGEIRP
+30 ETAATTTTG
-40 SRDVEDDV
+40 
-48 LPETSTIGRNL
+48 
-59 SWQSAYILVISRVVG
+59 
-74 SGIFATPGTIVQ
+74 
-86 SVGSAGLSLS
+86 
-96 LWVIGAFIA
+96 A
-105 ACGLAVSLE
+105 ACSHYT
-114 FGCMLPRSGGDKVYL
+114 PY
-129 EFAYRRPRLL
+129 
-139 ASTLFAMYAVLLG
+139 
-152 FTASN
+152 
-157 CIIFSRYALFALG
+157 
-170 VEATDV
+170 TD
-176 LSKSLAVGLL
+176 
-186 TFVCI
+186 
-191 THSVFPKAGVKIQDV
+191 
-206 LGWIKIGI
+206 
-214 IVFMILSGFYVV
+214 IV
-226 IFRPNTTSAPL
+226 PA
-237 THQLAWE
+237 
-244 HLWEETSWNWGVI
+244 
-257 ATSLFK
+257 
-263 VFYSFAGLDNA
+263 D
-274 ANVMNEVKQPV
+274 
-285 RTLRSVALTALGTA
+285 
-299 CGLYMLVNIAYFLV
+299 CG
-313 VPIEEIRGSGELIAA
+313 
-328 LFFERLFGEKF
+328 K
-339 GRVVLPTAVALSS
+339 
-352 VGNVMVVAFAMARMK
+352 
-367 QEIARQGFLPYS
+367 
-379 SLLSSSR
+379 
-386 PFNSPMGGFI
+386 
-396 IHYIPSFL
+396 
-404 VMILPPSDSIYS
+404 
-416 LILDIDGYAAQLIG
+416 
-430 LAVAIGLVKLR
+430 
-441 FQRPDLK
+441 
-448 RPFKAWMPATGV
+448 TGV
-460 APNCADKVIGSPIT
+460 APSCADKVIGSPIT

-536 TTTSAGTTTA
+536 TTTSGTETITGSQTTGTETETSATGSATETTGTASAGTTTA

-566 GSETETSGTAHA
+566 ESETETSGTAHA

-638 SPSTNCAVRGAPS
+638 PPSTNCAVRGAPS
-651 GLSALFNNLAGLGNS
+651 GLSAFFNNLAGLGNS

-672 RSCGVYHDATK
+672 RSCGVYHDTTK

-735 TTESGTTTTEA
+735 TTAAGADTTTTETGSETGTTTT
-746 VIGSTTTTAAGVDTT
+746 AGADTT

-781 TTTEADSDTTT
+781 TTTEAGSDTTT

-798 TTTTETGSDTTTTTA
+798 TTTTEAGSDTTTTTA
-813 AGVDTTATTTT
+813 AGVDTTATT
-824 EAGVESSTTEAAS
+824 TTEAAS

-855 TSCAVK
+855 ASCAVK

-934 CGQATTTTEAG
+934 CGQATTTTEAAGSTTTTEAG

-956 GEGST
+956 GEGS

-1098 TGVKFYDLDTGEICQ
+1098 TGVKFYDLDTCYTCSNTPTPTPPATCSKYVPAFEKCAKDTHCGTSGEICQ

-1127 NCAKSCIDYGKGC
+1127 NCAKSCIDYGKDC

>member
-1 MADSSNA
+1 MPSSKVFAAILAALAMADASPCKPKPVTTSGSTA
-8 PLLQSRSS
+8 AVVTTS
-16 YGSTDKTSTRHDSI
+16 GSTDILSSTATT
-30 DSEAAGEIRP
+30 ETAATTTTG
-40 SRDVEDDV
+40 
-48 LPETSTIGRNL
+48 
-59 SWQSAYILVISRVVG
+59 
-74 SGIFATPGTIVQ
+74 
-86 SVGSAGLSLS
+86 
-96 LWVIGAFIA
+96 A
-105 ACGLAVSLE
+105 ACSHYT
-114 FGCMLPRSGGDKVYL
+114 PY
-129 EFAYRRPRLL
+129 
-139 ASTLFAMYAVLLG
+139 
-152 FTASN
+152 
-157 CIIFSRYALFALG
+157 
-170 VEATDV
+170 TD
-176 LSKSLAVGLL
+176 
-186 TFVCI
+186 
-191 THSVFPKAGVKIQDV
+191 
-206 LGWIKIGI
+206 
-214 IVFMILSGFYVV
+214 IV
-226 IFRPNTTSAPL
+226 PA
-237 THQLAWE
+237 
-244 HLWEETSWNWGVI
+244 
-257 ATSLFK
+257 
-263 VFYSFAGLDNA
+263 D
-274 ANVMNEVKQPV
+274 
-285 RTLRSVALTALGTA
+285 
-299 CGLYMLVNIAYFLV
+299 CG
-313 VPIEEIRGSGELIAA
+313 
-328 LFFERLFGEKF
+328 K
-339 GRVVLPTAVALSS
+339 
-352 VGNVMVVAFAMARMK
+352 
-367 QEIARQGFLPYS
+367 
-379 SLLSSSR
+379 
-386 PFNSPMGGFI
+386 
-396 IHYIPSFL
+396 
-404 VMILPPSDSIYS
+404 
-416 LILDIDGYAAQLIG
+416 
-430 LAVAIGLVKLR
+430 
-441 FQRPDLK
+441 
-448 RPFKAWMPATGV
+448 TGV

-536 TTTSAGTTTA
+536 TTTSGTETI
-546 TGSETE
+546 TGSQTTGTETE

-628 GCTAYTPVAN
+628 GCTAYTQVANPPYNNCNVRGSAGGGSALSQLASYSNTASANDCALKCANYHDATNPNDKCISFALDGSNTCHVYNAPVSSLGINRSGIPVWEFNDLDACYSCDEGGATTTTAGVDTTTATETGSETGTTTEAAGSTTTAEAGSGTTSTTAAVESSTTGAATTTTSAGCAAYTPVAN
-638 SPSTNCAVRGAPS
+638 PPAADCAVRGAP
-651 GLSALFNNLAGLGNS
+651 GGFAAFMAQLIGIPNS
-666 NTADCA
+666 STEECA
-672 RSCGVYHDATK
+672 RQCGMYRSSTIVD
-683 PNDKCVSFAL
+683 DKCLSFGL

-699 YLYKVPI
+699 YLYKVGL
-706 SSLNVGEGSPVLEF
+706 SSLSVDAAGTPVLEF
-720 YDFEACYSCDEGGAT
+720 HDFEACYSCDEGGAT
-735 TTESGTTTTEA
+735 TTTTTEA
-746 VIGSTTTTAAGVDTT
+746 GSGTTTTAAGVDTT

-781 TTTEADSDTTT
+781 TTTEAGSDTTT
-792 TAAGVD
+792 TAASVD
-798 TTTTETGSDTTTTTA
+798 TTTTEAGTTTTTA

-837 TTTDSVCTGYTPV
+837 TTTDSICTGYTPV
-850 PNPPS
+850 PNPPVAN
-855 TSCAVK
+855 CAVK
-861 GKSYKTYISTDTGS
+861 GKTYKTYISTDTGS

-934 CGQATTTTEAG
+934 CGQATTTTEAAGSTTTTEAG

-956 GEGST
+956 GEGS

-1098 TGVKFYDLDTGEICQ
+1098 TGVKFYDLDTCYTCSNTPTPTPPATCSKYVPAFEKCAKDTHCGTSGEICQ

-1127 NCAKSCIDYGKGC
+1127 NCAKSCIDYGKDC

>member
-1 MADSSNA
+1 MPSSKVFAAILAALAMADASPCKPKPVTTSGSTA
-8 PLLQSRSS
+8 AVVTTS
-16 YGSTDKTSTRHDSI
+16 GSTDILSSTATT
-30 DSEAAGEIRP
+30 ETAATTTTG
-40 SRDVEDDV
+40 
-48 LPETSTIGRNL
+48 
-59 SWQSAYILVISRVVG
+59 
-74 SGIFATPGTIVQ
+74 
-86 SVGSAGLSLS
+86 
-96 LWVIGAFIA
+96 A
-105 ACGLAVSLE
+105 ACSHYT
-114 FGCMLPRSGGDKVYL
+114 PY
-129 EFAYRRPRLL
+129 
-139 ASTLFAMYAVLLG
+139 
-152 FTASN
+152 
-157 CIIFSRYALFALG
+157 
-170 VEATDV
+170 TD
-176 LSKSLAVGLL
+176 
-186 TFVCI
+186 
-191 THSVFPKAGVKIQDV
+191 
-206 LGWIKIGI
+206 
-214 IVFMILSGFYVV
+214 IV
-226 IFRPNTTSAPL
+226 PA
-237 THQLAWE
+237 
-244 HLWEETSWNWGVI
+244 
-257 ATSLFK
+257 
-263 VFYSFAGLDNA
+263 D
-274 ANVMNEVKQPV
+274 
-285 RTLRSVALTALGTA
+285 
-299 CGLYMLVNIAYFLV
+299 CG
-313 VPIEEIRGSGELIAA
+313 
-328 LFFERLFGEKF
+328 K
-339 GRVVLPTAVALSS
+339 
-352 VGNVMVVAFAMARMK
+352 
-367 QEIARQGFLPYS
+367 
-379 SLLSSSR
+379 
-386 PFNSPMGGFI
+386 
-396 IHYIPSFL
+396 
-404 VMILPPSDSIYS
+404 
-416 LILDIDGYAAQLIG
+416 
-430 LAVAIGLVKLR
+430 
-441 FQRPDLK
+441 
-448 RPFKAWMPATGV
+448 TGV
-460 APNCADKVIGSPIT
+460 APSCADKVIGSPIT

-536 TTTSAGTTTA
+536 TTTSGTETI
-546 TGSETE
+546 TGSQTTGTETE

-638 SPSTNCAVRGAPS
+638 PPAADCAVRGAPN
-651 GLSALFNNLAGLGNS
+651 GFAAFMAQLIGIPNS
-666 NTADCA
+666 NTEECA
-672 RSCGVYHDATK
+672 RQCGMYRSSTVVD
-683 PNDKCVSFAL
+683 DKCLSFGL

-699 YLYKVPI
+699 YLYKVGL
-706 SSLNVGEGSPVLEF
+706 SSLSVDAAGTPVLEF
-720 YDFEACYSCDEGGAT
+720 HDFEACYSCDEGGAT
-735 TTESGTTTTEA
+735 TTTEA
-746 VIGSTTTTAAGVDTT
+746 GSGTTTTAAGVDTT

-781 TTTEADSDTTT
+781 TTTEAGSDTTT
-792 TAAGVD
+792 TGAGVD
-798 TTTTETGSDTTTTTA
+798 TTTTEAGTTTTTA

-850 PNPPS
+850 PNPPVAN
-855 TSCAVK
+855 CAVK

-934 CGQATTTTEAG
+934 CGQATTTTEAAGSTTTTEAG

-956 GEGST
+956 GEGS

-1056 GKLCGTTLTCKTFSY
+1056 GKLCGTALTCKTFSY

-1098 TGVKFYDLDTGEICQ
+1098 TGVKFYDLDTCYTCSNTPTPTPPATCSKYVPAFEKCAKDTHCGTSGEICQ

-1127 NCAKSCIDYGKGC
+1127 NCAKSCIDYGKDC